1 MIKIILC
8 LLCLLSACSQ
18 NNSLE
23 ENKEINKQI
32 EECQQLNI
40 ENERLKDEINKYKDA
55 LDSSLYLIN
64 KGNTYHLFSKRQY
77 ADEIKDE
84 QYINKPS
91 FVYNGI
97 QKLRINLQS
106 EDADYVNQQL
116 EINEN
121 EALSI
126 YKLNDDNY
134 LKQASFLWYDIEE
147 NDIILSV
154 TSNLY
159 THVMD
164 AGRPGILYDTYN
176 FDISTGKRLNNKE
189 FFEYLNID
197 LDILCAMLNQYFSQF
212 EFIDGIITF
221 SIEDLFIDKNDSSMG
236 FTYSLIDHDLMIEY
250 STTAMEQNLMEG
262 MGKLSIPLNELIS
275 EKKHIT
281 D

>member
-106 EDADYVNQQL
+106 EDADYVNHQL

>member
-1 MIKIILC
+1 MIQTEEYLQLKEKNRIL
-8 LLCLLSACSQ
+8 
-18 NNSLE
+18 
-23 ENKEINKQI
+23 I
-32 EECQQLNI
+32 
-40 ENERLKDEINKYKDA
+40 DEINKYKES
-55 LDSSLYLIN
+55 LDGSIYLIK
-64 KGNTYHLFSKRQY
+64 KGNYYNLFSKRQY
-77 ADEIKDE
+77 ADEINDA
-84 QYINKPS
+84 QYINNPS

-106 EDADYVNQQL
+106 EDAIYVNNQL

-147 NDIILSV
+147 NDMILSI

-159 THVMD
+159 TYVMD
-164 AGRPGILYDTYN
+164 AGRPGILYDSYN
-176 FDISTGKRLNNKE
+176 FEISSGKRLNNQE

-197 LDILCAMLNQYFSQF
+197 LDILCAKLNQYFSQF
-212 EFIDGIITF
+212 EFIDGIITL
-221 SIEDLFIDKNDSSMG
+221 SIEDLFIHKNDSSMG

>member
-1 MIKIILC
+1 MIRKIMFC
-8 LLCLLSACSQ
+8 LLFLSLLTSCSQ
-18 NNSLE
+18 NNLLE
-23 ENKEINKQI
+23 ENIKTNEQT
-32 EECQQLNI
+32 EECLQLK
-40 ENERLKDEINKYKDA
+40 EKNEILIDEINKYKES
-55 LDSSLYLIN
+55 LDGTIYLIK
-64 KGNTYHLFSKRQY
+64 KGNHYNLFIKRQY
-77 ADEIKDE
+77 ADEINDE

-106 EDADYVNQQL
+106 EDAVYVNNQL

-121 EALSI
+121 EALNI

-147 NDIILSV
+147 NDMILSV

-159 THVMD
+159 TYVMD

-176 FDISTGKRLNNKE
+176 FEISSGKRLNNKE

-197 LDILCAMLNQYFSQF
+197 LDVLCAKLNQYFSQF

-221 SIEDLFIDKNDSSMG
+221 STEDLFIDKTDGYMG
-236 FTYSLIDHDLMIEY
+236 FTFSLIDNELIIEY
-250 STTAMEQNLMEG
+250 SETAQNQNIMET
-262 MGKLSIPLNELIS
+262 MGKISFPLDEI
-275 EKKHIT
+275 KK
-281 D
+281 

>member
-1 MIKIILC
+1 MMRKIMFC
-8 LLCLLSACSQ
+8 LFFLSLLTSCSQ
-18 NNSLE
+18 NNLLE
-23 ENKEINKQI
+23 ENIKTNEQT
-32 EECQQLNI
+32 EECLQLK
-40 ENERLKDEINKYKDA
+40 EKNEILIDEINKYKES
-55 LDSSLYLIN
+55 LDGTIYLIK
-64 KGNTYHLFSKRQY
+64 KGNHYNLFSKRQY
-77 ADEIKDE
+77 ADEINDE

-106 EDADYVNQQL
+106 EDAVYVNNQL

-121 EALSI
+121 EALNI

-147 NDIILSV
+147 NDMILSV

-159 THVMD
+159 TYVMD

-176 FDISTGKRLNNKE
+176 FEISSGKRLNNKE

-197 LDILCAMLNQYFSQF
+197 LDVLCAKLNQYFSQF

-221 SIEDLFIDKNDSSMG
+221 STEDLFIDKTDGYMG
-236 FTYSLIDHDLMIEY
+236 FTFSLIDNDLIIEY
-250 STTAMEQNLMEG
+250 SETAQNQNIMET
-262 MGKLSIPLNELIS
+262 MGKISFPLDEI
-275 EKKHIT
+275 KK
-281 D
+281 

>member
-106 EDADYVNQQL
+106 EDADYVNHQL

-197 LDILCAMLNQYFSQF
+197 LNILCAMLNQYFSQF